1 MFSLELSLQIR
12 PKLVN
17 QVVNHTNWDACRYPP
32 ERRPDPAICCRIV
45 RIRKTTRG
53 DTVQEARPVKR
64 APSRVFSR
72 TRPLILSE
80 AADYFPGAQEYV
92 HFTANLVS
100 RACGGFAGAMLVN
113 CVPSLKIT

>member
-1 MFSLELSLQIR
+1 M
-12 PKLVN
+12 N

-32 ERRPDPAICCRIV
+32 EGRSQPAIRLGIV

-100 RACGGFAGAMLVN
+100 RTCGGFGGAVL
-113 CVPSLKIT
+113 LKFPI